1 MQTIVPML
9 AYEDGVAA
17 LEWLCQAFGFQEK
30 TRCVDEN
37 GVLAHGEIA
46 LGDQIIM
53 LAMPSP
59 DYQGLKKHR
68 EHCEAARKWS
78 EVPWVI
84 NGVMVY
90 VDDIQAQY
98 RQAKAAGATILSELE
113 ATYIGTRYRAED
125 LEGQRWMFVQMPK
138 AGTGL

>member
-9 AYEDGVAA
+9 AYEDGIAA
-17 LEWLCQAFGFQEK
+17 LEWLCKAFGFTEK
-30 TRCVDEN
+30 TRWVEN
-37 GVLAHGEIA
+37 GVLTHGEIA
-46 LGDQIIM
+46 LGNQIIM

-59 DYQGLKKHR
+59 DYQGPKRHR
-68 EHCEAARKWS
+68 ESCEAARKWS
-78 EVPWVI
+78 QVPWII
-84 NGVMVY
+84 NGLLVY
-90 VDDIQAQY
+90 VDDIQTQY

-113 ATYIGTRYRAED
+113 STEVGTRYRAED